1 MPKKKEKSKLQEEE
15 KTECFEAAS
24 KFSKAMG
31 GMIASKGGTGWTSE
45 REKTLFD
52 ASPRKSSIH
61 FNCQP
66 NYLKNMWISSK
77 YFKLSSVHSPLVL
90 PIDGVV

>member
-1 MPKKKEKSKLQEEE
+1 MQAKGALVGLVTEKKL
-15 KTECFEAAS
+15 
-24 KFSKAMG
+24 
-31 GMIASKGGTGWTSE
+31 I
-45 REKTLFD
+45 D